1 MLGFVGEVVYTNTA
15 LSTADRERLEGY
27 LAWKWGLV
35 ANLPAAHPFKNRPPL
50 IGD

>member
-1 MLGFVGEVVYTNTA
+1 MPSRK
-15 LSTADRERLEGY
+15 STRLVLETTDDRRRQTVEGY